1 MEIEHEAKNTDCVY
15 TQRLPFIR
23 LLKDILG
30 RHGETRVSPES
41 ASWIQFIIETLLI
54 DLLHKTG
61 YVVQQ
66 VSKGHTEDKPS
77 RPASPKRKAINA
89 RDIQAC
95 VHIYKQRWPIL
106 AGRQKALKPAEK
118 GRRGGVSRVR
128 GASGGSGRE
137 RGRSGRGRRGE
148 ARAESRAST
157 AVVRGSRTDKA
168 IGRALRDSIK
178 REPREHDD

>member
-1 MEIEHEAKNTDCVY
+1 M
-15 TQRLPFIR
+15 
-23 LLKDILG
+23 
-30 RHGETRVSPES
+30 SPES

-95 VHIYKQRWPIL
+95 AHIYKRIWPIL

-128 GASGGSGRE
+128 GASGRE
-137 RGRSGRGRRGE
+137 RGRSGRGRGSGGRGRGGDSS
-148 ARAESRAST
+148 AGK
-157 AVVRGSRTDKA
+157 AVARGSRTDKA
-168 IGRALRDSIK
+168 IGRALRESIK
-178 REPREHDD
+178 REPRDQ

>member
-1 MEIEHEAKNTDCVY
+1 MAPKEIEHEANNTDCVY

-23 LLKDILG
+23 LHKDILG
-30 RHGETRVSPES
+30 RPGDTRVSPE
-41 ASWIQFIIETLLI
+41 AVSWIHFIVESLLI

-66 VSKGHTEDKPS
+66 ITEGHTEDKPS

-89 RDIQAC
+89 RDLQAC
-95 VHIYKQRWPIL
+95 VHIYKQCWPIL

-128 GASGGSGRE
+128 SASGGGGRGRGGSGR
-137 RGRSGRGRRGE
+137 GRGGE
-148 ARAESRAST
+148 ARAESRAGK
-157 AVVRGSRTDKA
+157 AAASRTDKA
-168 IGRALRDSIK
+168 TKRALRGSIK
-178 REPREHDD
+178 RERDA